1 MKITVWELPNCVQCN
16 QTKREFDKLG
26 VTYSVRQLNRSRK
39 ALESFQEMGLISAPI
54 VETDDRRWSGFR
66 LPKIRSLYNHLKH
79 ERDLGINVPLKP
91 MEQVADQVNDE
102 EE

>member
-26 VTYSVRQLNRSRK
+26 IQYSVRQLNRSPK
-39 ALESFQEMGLISAPI
+39 AVERFKEMFLTAAPI

-66 LPKIRSLYNHLKH
+66 LNRIRSLYNHLKH
-79 ERDLGINVPLKP
+79 ERDLGINVPLEP
-91 MEQVADQVNDE
+91 LRQVADEVGDE
-102 EE
+102 A